1 MTDATVIALSALV
14 VFVSLLVIIARFS
27 RPGGE
32 HEPEY
37 RAAGRRGERSAAR
50 VISSVLRPDEVMLK
64 NLRISYGEKDAEL
77 DITVVNKYGVFVIE
91 VKNYSGVLYG
101 GKDDRKWTKKH
112 VSRGGSVFVK
122 PVTNPLRQVKREVD
136 ILARY
141 LRYHG
146 FDVWVE
152 GYAFIWGA
160 ESPVRS
166 ERIIEDEKDAARA
179 LHTPGRR
186 RLTPADIKGIRELLE
201 Q

>member
-1 MTDATVIALSALV
+1 
-14 VFVSLLVIIARFS
+14 
-27 RPGGE
+27 
-32 HEPEY
+32 
-37 RAAGRRGERSAAR
+37 GER
-50 VISSVLRPDEVMLK
+50 
-64 NLRISYGEKDAEL
+64 NAEL
-77 DITVVNKYGVFVIE
+77 DLTVVNKYGVFVIE

-112 VSRGGSVFVK
+112 VSRGGRVFVK

-152 GYAFIWGA
+152 GYAFICGA

-166 ERIIEDEKDAARA
+166 ERIIEDARDADRA

-186 RLTPADIKGIRELLE
+186 RLTNAEIKGIREFLE
-201 Q
+201 QQAR